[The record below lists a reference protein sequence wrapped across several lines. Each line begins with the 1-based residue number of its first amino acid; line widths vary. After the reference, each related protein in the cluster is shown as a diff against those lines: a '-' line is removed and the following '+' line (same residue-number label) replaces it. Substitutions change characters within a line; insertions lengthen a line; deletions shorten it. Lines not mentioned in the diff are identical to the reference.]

1 MASYDQRN
9 QHVNTQFNINQ
20 VSQSPDPDTL
30 FNQGIQ
36 FLEAKSYQ
44 QSINFL
50 KDVIEA
56 DPSIAPAYYYLAL
69 ALLGGRRPKILKRSE
84 IEEIDQLL
92 TTATAMGDSDATVQ
106 WFRVL
111 VRDDYYSGNRIK
123 CPSPSIAKILESI
136 HPGAT
141 NIDRLR
147 VLLAK
152 LPMTNNQLYIELVK
166 QIS

>member
-56 DPSIAPAYYYLAL
+56 DPSIAPA
-69 ALLGGRRPKILKRSE
+69 
-84 IEEIDQLL
+84 
-92 TTATAMGDSDATVQ
+92 
-106 WFRVL
+106 
-111 VRDDYYSGNRIK
+111 
-123 CPSPSIAKILESI
+123 
-136 HPGAT
+136 
-141 NIDRLR
+141 
-147 VLLAK
+147 
-152 LPMTNNQLYIELVK
+152 
-166 QIS
+166 

>member
-50 KDVIEA
+50 KDVIKA

-106 WFRVL
+106 WFRAL

-123 CPSPSIAKILESI
+123 CPSPSIANILESI